1 MATVNQ
7 DKATDK
13 ATEKM
18 PEGIRLDTPV
28 PAPSSASESETATF
42 NIQYH
47 RKRCQVSFAADNTV
61 MVITVPMTHTN
72 RTFIRGFMLDMYD
85 VACQWFAQ
93 KEQLRQKLS
102 ISGQKF
108 NFKQGIQNILRG
120 RK

>member
-1 MATVNQ
+1 MPAIPQKPADAPADISVSPAIGIP
-7 DKATDK
+7 DMPD
-13 ATEKM
+13 TET
-18 PEGIRLDTPV
+18 G
-28 PAPSSASESETATF
+28 TF
-42 NIQYH
+42 NVQYH
-47 RKRCQVSFAADNTV
+47 KKRCQVSFAADNTV

-72 RTFIRGFMLDMYD
+72 RTFIRGFLLDMYE

-108 NFKQGIQNILRG
+108 NFKQGIQRIMG